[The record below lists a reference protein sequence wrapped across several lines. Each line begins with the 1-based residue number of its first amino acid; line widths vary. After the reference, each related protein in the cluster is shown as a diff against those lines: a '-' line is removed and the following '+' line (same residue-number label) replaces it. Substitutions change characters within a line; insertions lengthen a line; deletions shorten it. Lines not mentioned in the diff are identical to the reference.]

1 MSSVNEQ
8 PYDDW
13 ADIYD
18 RVYAYLDYDLPFYV
32 QQATASGGPVLE
44 MGCGTG
50 RVSLAIAEAGIQT
63 VGVDISPR
71 MVEEADRKAM
81 DAGLSTKATF
91 QAGDMLDTRA
101 AGPFSLVLFPFRS
114 FQSMLT
120 VEDQKQALANA
131 SSHLAQG
138 GMLAL
143 DVFAP
148 DIEQLGSCQM
158 LFVTSAFTQHLDD
171 LKQRLGS
178 RNVLTV
184 SDSPGLAE
192 RGVAINFV
200 VVEGKLK
207 FEINTMTL
215 KKAGLRASSQ
225 LLKLATLIPVPVTE
239 SP

>member
-1 MSSVNEQ
+1 MRARQRKNEVKRTLSWLLILWCAASDPAVHAQ
-8 PYDDW
+8 EGERLNQFKAVFMYNFVD
-13 ADIYD
+13 
-18 RVYAYLDYDLPFYV
+18 YLSWPSQDGEK
-32 QQATASGGPVLE
+32 ASEFTIGLLGHTPIEAL
-44 MGCGTG
+44 
-50 RVSLAIAEAGIQT
+50 LNKIAEKKK
-63 VGVDISPR
+63 VGGRQLRV
-71 MVEEADRKAM
+71 V
-81 DAGLSTKATF
+81 TYT
-91 QAGDMLDTRA
+91 
-101 AGPFSLVLFPFRS
+101 
-114 FQSMLT
+114 
-120 VEDQKQALANA
+120 
-131 SSHLAQG
+131 
-138 GMLAL
+138 
-143 DVFAP
+143 

-225 LLKLATLIPVPVTE
+225 LLKLATLIPVPVPVIVTE